1 MPFLHSWKSASTMRS
16 DKIYLPWL
24 VTTSWW
30 IRNYWRKRKFLG
42 RLWWSRKKKKRKR
55 KNGWHEMR
63 GYAYLRRDLGV
74 GLVDRLFKDFCSDRM
89 QLQCF
94 CRNPATLSLH
104 VSRPPFH
111 LDSRCFIHVGS
122 LHIRLERL
130 SARARKSRT
139 YSQGERRLIF
149 QQRMR
154 RMYNM
159 YLA

>member
-42 RLWWSRKKKKRKR
+42 RLWWSRKKI
-55 KNGWHEMR
+55 
-63 GYAYLRRDLGV
+63 YAYLRRDLGV